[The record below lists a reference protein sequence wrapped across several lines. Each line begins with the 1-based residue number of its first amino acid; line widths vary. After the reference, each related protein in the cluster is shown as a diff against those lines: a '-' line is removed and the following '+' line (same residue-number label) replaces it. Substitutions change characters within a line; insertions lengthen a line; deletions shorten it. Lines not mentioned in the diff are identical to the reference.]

1 MINEFVLKTALNLG
15 SEKLFKLAIKSA
27 NNSRHQEVEKMNSI
41 YGKFGNESNKWGNP
55 TIGEDSPQQE
65 DEKVNDKTILDSIDE
80 FFNEGADDEGEKV
93 ETEKAG
99 ELSPSEK
106 VEDSIDSGKSG
117 MGNDVQ
123 SGGFSGND
131 KVNESSSSGNAKSNV
146 IFSDG
151 DIVDHNCGIAV
162 KITSTDRGKPN
173 RLKVCMGD
181 VCDIME
187 PGTELNFYGYLG
199 DKVTLDVIE

>member
-1 MINEFVLKTALNLG
+1 
-15 SEKLFKLAIKSA
+15 LAIKPA
-27 NNSRHQEVEKMNSI
+27 NK
-41 YGKFGNESNKWGNP
+41 
-55 TIGEDSPQQE
+55 SPQQE
-65 DEKVNDKTILDSIDE
+65 GEEVNDKTVLDSIEE
-80 FFNEGADDEGEKV
+80 FFNEGADDEAENIK
-93 ETEKAG
+93 TDKAG

-106 VEDSIDSGKSG
+106 VADSIDSRKSG
-117 MGNDVQ
+117 MGENIR
-123 SGGFSGND
+123 SGGSSGND
-131 KVNESSSSGNAKSNV
+131 KNDEETFDDWKMVQNVPESGS

-181 VCDIME
+181 VCAILQ